1 MAPEVISRQA
11 YSTEIDIWSLG
22 IMVVE
27 MVDGEPPLFNELP
40 LAAMRKIRDMP
51 PPKLKNGHKVSPL
64 LLDFL
69 GKMLVRDPSLR
80 STASDLLQHPFL
92 RTCAPSSSLVPL
104 MRLPVPDL
112 NQRMINMSNGK
123 TTSSTN
129 NYNGNNYSI
138 NVN

>member
-22 IMVVE
+22 IMIVE

-51 PPKLKNGHKVSPL
+51 PPRLRNSHKVSPL

-80 STASDLLQHPFL
+80 STASELLEHPFL
-92 RTCAPSSSLVPL
+92 RSLAPPSSLVPL
-104 MRLPVPDL
+104 MRLPIPDL
-112 NQRMINMSNGK
+112 ERIK
-123 TTSSTN
+123 TN
-129 NYNGNNYSI
+129 NHDNGLKHNI
-138 NVN
+138 NGT